1 MTPEEQIA
9 AQEVTILRQNVRIAQ
24 LEKRIAIQQRMINS
38 QGHAIEALK
47 RNLGSV
53 AESVFR
59 K

>member
-1 MTPEEQIA
+1 MTEAEQIA

-24 LEKRIAIQQRMINS
+24 LEKRVEIQQRVITS
-38 QGHAIEALK
+38 QGYAIEALK
-47 RNLGSV
+47 RNIGSV